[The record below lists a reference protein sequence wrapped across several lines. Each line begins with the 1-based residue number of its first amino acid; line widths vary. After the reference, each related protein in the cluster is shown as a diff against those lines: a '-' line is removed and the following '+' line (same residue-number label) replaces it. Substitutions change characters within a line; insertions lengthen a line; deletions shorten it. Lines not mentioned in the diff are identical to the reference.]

1 MPKLLITGQFSESKH
16 KSSAEKALQ
25 VSLCLFFSPDL
36 ALDTSLE
43 MFTQHSSLEADV
55 LPRHESTYGTDQKPK
70 SPRSDRAAK

>member
-1 MPKLLITGQFSESKH
+1 M
-16 KSSAEKALQ
+16 
-25 VSLCLFFSPDL
+25 SLFFFFSPDL

-70 SPRSDRAAK
+70 SSRSDRAAK